1 MAMNFGSGISLCVI
15 DSDFHELYFR
25 VEINQRDK
33 FLHQYVDP

>member
-1 MAMNFGSGISLCVI
+1 MNFGSDIALHVI

-25 VEINQRDK
+25 VEMNQRDN